1 MRSGKQALVH
11 YCSCHMHVCT
21 YMYMYMYVHACT
33 CTCMLTYVYITDS
46 NCPGI
51 SVTVPDFLPLCRVLE
66 GLTSVLQF
74 VLEVGCAVVLC
85 HCFLITTGDRTEAYY
100 VCVELL
106 ATVSCQ
112 YLATSYTVS
121 DYEQRV
127 QSFQKAWFKG
137 VVGAEF
143 KMLVGV
149 VVIGSWELCWKV
161 WSL

>member
-1 MRSGKQALVH
+1 MYVH
-11 YCSCHMHVCT
+11 TCT
-21 YMYMYMYVHACT
+21 YMYMYMYAH
-33 CTCMLTYVYITDS
+33 LYIIGC

-51 SVTVPDFLPLCRVLE
+51 SVTVPDFLPLCQVLE

-74 VLEVGCAVVLC
+74 VPEVGWAVVLC

-106 ATVSCQ
+106 VTVSCQ

-127 QSFQKAWFKG
+127 QSFQKAWFNGMVG
-137 VVGAEF
+137 VEF

-149 VVIGSWELCWKV
+149 VVIGPWELCWKG